1 MPKAKAVVETC
12 VSKTVLFFQ
21 SFEHKA
27 QEFKP
32 SYHIKQIIENCSLT
46 KYQKDLPNITFKN
59 SFQISLTAC
68 LLAYAMPIFDK
79 MQERFENKED
89 IKELYWTLF
98 KSVVKRE
105 ECEQIQATL
114 FVKILENLSTEK
126 IENSLDENNIKD
138 KTWLL
143 NKTQEQILAEGWDGL
158 RSYIEYPILCCEK
171 VFASEY
177 VKQAEA
183 DWGKIRTGIETA
195 IRTAAEQVQPQSV
208 DIRYLLDMFIIKE
221 NNIDIPPSS
230 FWILFGKANKTELRK
245 TYSESA

>member
-1 MPKAKAVVETC
+1 MFEYFSDQILVQNEIKRSGLSHIEQIADQVQLLKVAQNLPNLLKDDDFTNNSLFRNLPFTANNVMPKAKAVVETC
-12 VSKTVLFFQ
+12 VIKSVLFIQ

-46 KYQKDLPNITFKN
+46 KYQKDLPNLTFKN

-126 IENSLDENNIKD
+126 I
-138 KTWLL
+138 
-143 NKTQEQILAEGWDGL
+143 
-158 RSYIEYPILCCEK
+158 
-171 VFASEY
+171 
-177 VKQAEA
+177 
-183 DWGKIRTGIETA
+183 
-195 IRTAAEQVQPQSV
+195 
-208 DIRYLLDMFIIKE
+208 
-221 NNIDIPPSS
+221 
-230 FWILFGKANKTELRK
+230 
-245 TYSESA
+245 